1 MVTVREIVD
10 RFLRWCEPR
19 RAPSTVRQ
27 YRSRLK
33 KLVRVFGDRDF
44 DDLRPLDLQE
54 FLDDINLGMAPD
66 TQRAN
71 IIVLERLQT
80 WAVEFQ
86 LVDVPVLTGIEK
98 PRSRRRERIPTADEI
113 TQIMNAADRS
123 FQLIYSALRYSGAR
137 PNELCRAR
145 VSNIDTETNCIVLHD
160 HKTAAETGR
169 PRIIPIGNKLQGII
183 SESLGGR
190 TEGHLFLRANGK
202 PWTTDSLGA
211 KFRRLRERLGLPRDL
226 VLYLARHEFAT
237 RVVKARGIYEAG
249 QALGHADIKT
259 TQRYAHLDLDDIR
272 RAQEAAF
279 DDDAA

>member
-1 MVTVREIVD
+1 MTVREIVD
-10 RFLRWCEPR
+10 RFLRWCGPR
-19 RAPSTVRQ
+19 RASSTVRQ

-33 KLVRVFGDRDF
+33 KLVRVFGDSEF
-44 DDLRPLDLQE
+44 EDLRPLDLQE

-66 TQRAN
+66 TQRSN

-86 LVDVPVLTGIEK
+86 MLDVPVLTGIEK
-98 PRSRRRERIPTADEI
+98 PRGRRRERIPTADEI
-113 TQIMNAADRS
+113 SQMMAAADRP
-123 FQLIYSALRYSGAR
+123 FQLIYTALRYSGAR
-137 PNELCRAR
+137 PNELCRSR
-145 VSNIDTETNCIVLHD
+145 VSDIDVETNCIVLKD
-160 HKTAAETGR
+160 HKTAAKTGR
-169 PRIIPIGNKLQGII
+169 PRVIPVGSKLQAII
-183 SESLGGR
+183 NESLAGR

-279 DDDAA
+279 EDEAT